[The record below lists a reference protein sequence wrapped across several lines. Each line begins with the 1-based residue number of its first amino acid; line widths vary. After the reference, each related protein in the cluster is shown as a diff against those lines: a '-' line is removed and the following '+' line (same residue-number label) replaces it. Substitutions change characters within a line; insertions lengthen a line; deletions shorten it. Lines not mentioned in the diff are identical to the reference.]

1 MRLYLKSWLMGMAA
15 VACSCSSD
23 EVPDDASNLITI
35 NAVLDNA
42 PGSRAADNENDG
54 INRYI
59 LEVYVDGAVTKNE
72 QLSDR
77 NDNGSFQLKLDIE
90 KSYLI
95 YCWADEGTNSAY
107 NVDNGLSN
115 ITLIDGKNPTIAH
128 KGKYAIP
135 ANAFQETQINM
146 PLTHAVAKIALQTQ
160 SALEANSA
168 RVDVLTYSGYD
179 VIADGVTGSTKTFSG
194 PVGPA
199 ARITDASADNPAG
212 VVEFYTL
219 VQNETCD
226 VTLHYTIKPN
236 DFTDTYATVKTNVPV
251 VADKRTILVGDIA
264 GLQFNTAGITAKLA
278 DTWTAIGN
286 EVPIPG
292 SGGGTVT
299 EPEVPDNPEVP
310 DTPSDPNQAINV
322 SGKTKEAIQA
332 EIKAA
337 AEAGSTEIKLTGTVS
352 EEMFPLV
359 DSSVELALLDLS
371 QTTGW
376 ESLDYTLPNAA
387 FRSTKISQVILSEQI
402 RTLGEEA
409 FRATQLTSIV
419 LPGVQ
424 TLQANCFTSS
434 GTLKEIDA
442 PLVTSIA
449 RGALSCPY
457 LEILKLTANA
467 NISVDQSAFTNMNT
481 DVALWLNVS
490 AKSQVTAGTHR
501 WNSIKWKSI
510 TFVNND
516 GSVSETI

>member
-15 VACSCSSD
+15 VTCSCSSD
-23 EVPDDASNLITI
+23 QVPDDTSSLITI
-35 NAVLDNA
+35 NAVLDNV
-42 PGSRAADNENDG
+42 PGGRAADNENDG
-54 INRYI
+54 INRYV

-72 QLSDR
+72 QLSSSNSD
-77 NDNGSFQLKLDIE
+77 GSFKLKLDIE

-95 YCWADEGTNSAY
+95 YCWADEGANSAY
-107 NVDNGLSN
+107 NVDNGLSD
-115 ITLIDGKNPTIAH
+115 ITLIEGKNPTIAH

-160 SALEANSA
+160 SALDANSA

-179 VIADGVTGSTKTFSG
+179 VIADGVTGTTKTFSG

-199 ARITDASADNPAG
+199 ARITDASATDPAG

-251 VADKRTILVGDIA
+251 AADKRTILVGDIA

-292 SGGGTVT
+292 SGSGTVT
-299 EPEVPDNPEVP
+299 EPEIPDNPEVP
-310 DTPSDPNQAINV
+310 DTPSDPDQAINV
-322 SGKTKEAIQA
+322 SGKTNDAILA

-337 AEAGSTEIKLTGTVS
+337 VEAGSTEIKLTGAVS

-359 DSSVELALLDLS
+359 DSSVEFALLDLS

-376 ESLDYTLPNAA
+376 ESLDYTLPNGA
-387 FRSTKISQVILSEQI
+387 FQKAQIGQIKIPEQI
-402 RTLGEEA
+402 RTIGERA
-409 FRATQLTSIV
+409 FKQSKITSIV

-424 TLQANCFTSS
+424 TLQKDCFASIL
-434 GTLKEIDA
+434 TLKEIDA
-442 PLVTSIA
+442 PFVTSIA
-449 RGALSCPY
+449 YGALDCY
-457 LEILKLTANA
+457 NLKTLKLTANA
-467 NISVDQSAFTNMNT
+467 NIDVDASVFVSLETRN
-481 DVALWLNVS
+481 VALWLNES
-490 AKSQVTAGTHR
+490 AKSQVETLY
-501 WNSIKWKSI
+501 WKSIPWKSI
-510 TFVNND
+510 TFVDND
-516 GSVSETI
+516 GSVVETI